1 MAREVREVRSV
12 GGVAEVEGLVWC
24 AYAHILAGVKRTNLF
39 LTDKQR
45 EKAIAFG
52 NAHGMSMAEVIR
64 KLIDDHLPEV
74 GRKSNKKPRTG
85 A

>member
-1 MAREVREVRSV
+1 
-12 GGVAEVEGLVWC
+12 
-24 AYAHILAGVKRTNLF
+24 VKRTNLF

-74 GRKSNKKPRTG
+74 DRKSNKKPRTG